1 MAIIRAVKRE
11 DGVGV
16 TRVSGRKRMLL
27 LCDSSEEHKIGSMQD
42 FIMINVHAAEQ
53 LIEEGYWEV
62 AYHTDD
68 RLEMA
73 GEELMLKCFWL
84 ILMWKGKR
92 KRGSPTSDFR
102 FSNECDA
109 LSHRPHLL
117 LLFLLFLLF
126 LLHTSIPSDLCWCV
140 IIIFVANY
148 DAAL

>member
-1 MAIIRAVKRE
+1 MFVVAIIRAVKGE

-16 TRVSGRKRMLL
+16 TRALGRKRMLL
-27 LCDSSEEHKIGSMQD
+27 QCGSSEEHRIGGMQD
-42 FIMINVHAAEQ
+42 FIMIDFHAAEHWM
-53 LIEEGYWEV
+53 EEVYFEV

-109 LSHRPHLL
+109 ISHRPHLL
-117 LLFLLFLLF
+117 LPPLPPPPY
-126 LLHTSIPSDLCWCV
+126 LHTSIPSYLCSC
-140 IIIFVANY
+140 IIFVANY
-148 DAAL
+148 HVPF